1 MYGKPFQISFKFWN
15 YILKNLAWCST
26 ALLFL
31 LLRQVYRYTCWAS
44 PSPHSS
50 AHENKDLA
58 AFIRLCRWRVFI
70 TNENTGAKLDFE
82 EQNGLA
88 FYLNRQVTIFICPCY
103 LSMPRKSNFF
113 FNWVVGSHISANP
126 AEHSVITRTL
136 HWSKTKGC
144 NTSLHFITLGVWN
157 AN

>member
-1 MYGKPFQISFKFWN
+1 MYGKPFQINFKFWN

-58 AFIRLCRWRVFI
+58 AFIRLCRWWVFI

-113 FNWVVGSHISANP
+113 FLTELLALTFLLTQLNIQSLLVPCIGLKPRA
-126 AEHSVITRTL
+126 VIHLYILL
-136 HWSKTKGC
+136 H
-144 NTSLHFITLGVWN
+144 
-157 AN
+157 